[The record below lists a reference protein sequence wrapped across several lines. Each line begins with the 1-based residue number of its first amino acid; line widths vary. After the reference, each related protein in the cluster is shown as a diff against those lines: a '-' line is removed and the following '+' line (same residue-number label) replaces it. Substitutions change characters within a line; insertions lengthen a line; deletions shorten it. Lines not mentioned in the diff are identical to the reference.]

1 MLPAPAHTRHRP
13 VPDHL
18 YQDSSL
24 QFFVRSQQ
32 DGEKDG
38 SRLTKKVTRRHR
50 KKLHK
55 LLQLLDSSISIW
67 DKCTGRRLR

>member
-24 QFFVRSQQ
+24 QFFVRTQQ

-38 SRLTKKVTRRHR
+38 SRNKES
-50 KKLHK
+50 
-55 LLQLLDSSISIW
+55 DA
-67 DKCTGRRLR
+67 